1 MVINNV
7 LLALL
12 SALSF
17 SAIIYTNGHKMI
29 CATHTR
35 AHTHNVYT
43 RIYSHISKMQYL
55 VVMGPINGGRWFG
68 AVTYHASE
76 IHGAVLVYEHLWF
89 SNDRRD
95 RFWTIENKGK
105 YDSPYVIISLRIEQ
119 K

>member
-1 MVINNV
+1 
-7 LLALL
+7 
-12 SALSF
+12 
-17 SAIIYTNGHKMI
+17 
-29 CATHTR
+29 
-35 AHTHNVYT
+35 
-43 RIYSHISKMQYL
+43 MQYL

-119 K
+119 KQTRKERCETKPANEEGNI